1 MEIATIEQAREL
13 LREGNGIKV
22 YDSDN
27 IFFFRERQYR
37 SGVITD
43 KGFAVCRAPASF
55 SGPLKK
61 IKIEVISKEK
71 MEELLD
77 KSYLP

>member
-37 SGVITD
+37 SGVIT
-43 KGFAVCRAPASF
+43 KPCRKALGFIRRD
-55 SGPLKK
+55 
-61 IKIEVISKEK
+61 IRQTI
-71 MEELLD
+71 
-77 KSYLP
+77 